1 MEEILIFAKIHLTEI
16 KLYFFYGFF
25 FSSFFTPIAIY
36 LGRKFGIVDRLSRKG
51 ERNKINERPF
61 PRTGGLSIYLSFVL
75 IFLIIGNFSRQ
86 IVGIVIG
93 SSIIFFGM
101 MLDDKKGL
109 SVLQKF
115 SIQFTGAFVVIMTGT
130 AFKAITN
137 PFGDDMLRL
146 GWIGIVFTVIWIV
159 GITNAVNII
168 DGLDGLAAGVVMIS
182 SISIS
187 LVAMF
192 KGNLSLSLLLFGI
205 SGTLVAFL
213 IYNFHPARII
223 LGDSGSELLGFLL
236 AVISVAGA
244 YKTATLLSI
253 AVPLFTLGI
262 PITEVF
268 TSILRR
274 LKAGNSPFKYDTEH
288 IHYMLLRKGWSQRKI
303 AIMYYFVTFFLSAI
317 GLYIA
322 FGVR

>member
-1 MEEILIFAKIHLTEI
+1 
-16 KLYFFYGFF
+16 
-25 FSSFFTPIAIY
+25 
-36 LGRKFGIVDRLSRKG
+36 
-51 ERNKINERPF
+51 
-61 PRTGGLSIYLSFVL
+61 
-75 IFLIIGNFSRQ
+75 
-86 IVGIVIG
+86 
-93 SSIIFFGM
+93 
-101 MLDDKKGL
+101 
-109 SVLQKF
+109 
-115 SIQFTGAFVVIMTGT
+115 
-130 AFKAITN
+130 
-137 PFGDDMLRL
+137 
-146 GWIGIVFTVIWIV
+146 
-159 GITNAVNII
+159 
-168 DGLDGLAAGVVMIS
+168 
-182 SISIS
+182 
-187 LVAMF
+187 
-192 KGNLSLSLLLFGI
+192 
-205 SGTLVAFL
+205 VAFL

-322 FGVR
+322 FGMR

>member
-1 MEEILIFAKIHLTEI
+1 MEELLIFLKNHLTEI

-36 LGRKFGIVDRLSRKG
+36 IGRKFRIIDKPLKDDGRS
-51 ERNKINERPF
+51 KIHKHPI
-61 PRTGGLSIYLSFVL
+61 PRTGGLAVYLSLIL
-75 IFLIIGNFSRQ
+75 IFLLIDNFNKQ
-86 IVGIVIG
+86 IVGILIG

-101 MLDDKKGL
+101 LLDDKRGL
-109 SVLQKF
+109 SILQKF
-115 SIQFTGAFVVIMTGT
+115 SIQFVAAFVVIFTGT
-130 AFKAITN
+130 VFVGITN
-137 PFGDDMLRL
+137 PVGGGMLKFGGL
-146 GWIGIVFTVIWIV
+146 GIVFTLIWIV

-168 DGLDGLAAGVVMIS
+168 DGLDGLASGVVVIS
-182 SISIS
+182 SFTIS

-192 KGNLSLSLLLFGI
+192 KGDLSLSLLLLGI

-213 IYNFHPARII
+213 IYNFHPARIF

-244 YKTATLLSI
+244 YKTVTLLSV

-274 LKAGNSPFKYDTEH
+274 LKTGGSPFKYDTEH
-288 IHYMLLRKGWSQRKI
+288 MHYILLKKGWSQGKI
-303 AIMYYFVTFFLSAI
+303 ALMYYFVTFFLSML

-322 FGVR
+322 FGAR